1 MNYILYII
9 LFLFMN
15 LILSCKRN
23 NVKDNS
29 GQGFTVVTIN
39 NYHDKTIPFSEFSTR
54 IDTIELQTNPYFMG
68 EILDF
73 CMSNS
78 LLYVIDMN
86 GAAWIFKTSSGNL
99 VKRIHRIG
107 HGRGEYTS
115 IQAVTS
121 KDSLV
126 YLLDGSSGLVL
137 EHDFML
143 NYKRSFHLNFPAVD
157 FIKVNNG
164 FLFCNLATTSDM
176 HRLIYTDNF
185 GKIENSYIPSD
196 LELDMLY
203 AMKTFTADE
212 NGNAFFLEPFSNDI
226 YRWTGKEPQLV
237 FHTDYGK
244 NGYSNSA
251 KKSSEI
257 TKSGKAFNA
266 TFFVFKDYLINS
278 FFQED
283 VRYYSLNKL
292 DGSSHLQG
300 LIDTTEC
307 IPFYPTGQYKDGLI
321 GIYNVSDLGKWKPKK
336 DSCDA
341 ALFIFHLK

>member
-126 YLLDGSSGLVL
+126 YLMKNEDKKMKILHTLD
-137 EHDFML
+137 EF
-143 NYKRSFHLNFPAVD
+143 
-157 FIKVNNG
+157 
-164 FLFCNLATTSDM
+164 
-176 HRLIYTDNF
+176 
-185 GKIENSYIPSD
+185 
-196 LELDMLY
+196 
-203 AMKTFTADE
+203 MKTRITDSENGREPQRKKRLPDRTEEYRRKWNENMFLNDFDEDDE
-212 NGNAFFLEPFSNDI
+212 NAGVNIPL
-226 YRWTGKEPQLV
+226 YKLYQL
-237 FHTDYGK
+237 
-244 NGYSNSA
+244 
-251 KKSSEI
+251 
-257 TKSGKAFNA
+257 
-266 TFFVFKDYLINS
+266 
-278 FFQED
+278 
-283 VRYYSLNKL
+283 
-292 DGSSHLQG
+292 
-300 LIDTTEC
+300 
-307 IPFYPTGQYKDGLI
+307 PFYRLKNQKTDLSNLGERLDKCVQGQNIKNRMLLI
-321 GIYNVSDLGKWKPKK
+321 LGQPGMGKSTMITWFVHRYQEKQDVDKKEVLVYRFTDLDVEWSIQINGERKRG
-336 DSCDA
+336 ST
-341 ALFIFHLK
+341 